1 MNDLHSQAHAY
12 VIGALSIQETREFE
26 RHVIECD
33 ACSAD
38 VIDVRAVASALSTS
52 VATEPPARLRAAV
65 LTQIAHTPQQTAPT
79 SARDRTPATSRSLS
93 RRNVLEFRPSRRRR
107 MATSLLAAAA
117 FVAAVGFGGWA
128 YQADQ
133 DARNSQRIASEARS
147 ETTEL
152 AGLLSSD
159 DVRTVSGRF
168 PQTEHTGT
176 VVMSKRLGKAVF
188 VASGLPDLPS
198 DKVYEA
204 WTIDGDPQP
213 AGTFTPDEDQSIVR
227 LNDAALTADSIAI
240 TIEPEGGS
248 TKPTSDAIFTV
259 VMPPA

>member
-1 MNDLHSQAHAY
+1 MNDLHSEAHAY
-12 VIGALSIQETREFE
+12 VVGALTTHEAREFE
-26 RHVIECD
+26 RHLIECD
-33 ACSAD
+33 TCSAD
-38 VIDVRAVASALSTS
+38 VIDIRAVTSALSTT
-52 VATEPPARLRAAV
+52 VATDPPARLRGAV
-65 LTQIAHTPQQTAPT
+65 LAQIAQTAQEPVVT
-79 SARDRTPATSRSLS
+79 SAVDHGPSTSGTTSRD
-93 RRNVLEFRPSRRRR
+93 NVLEFRPSRRRR
-107 MATSLLAAAA
+107 VATSLLAAAA
-117 FVAAVGFGGWA
+117 VVAAVGFGGWA

-133 DARNSQRIASEARS
+133 DSKNSERIAIEARS

-176 VVMSKRLGKAVF
+176 VVMSKKLGKAVF

-204 WTIDGDPQP
+204 WTIDGDPHP
-213 AGTFTPDEDQSIVR
+213 AGTFTPDDDQSIVR
-227 LNDAALTADSIAI
+227 LSDAAFTADSFAI
-240 TIEPEGGS
+240 TVEPEGGS

-259 VMPPA
+259 VLPQA